1 MAPHKSFRNGP
12 RQGAAPM
19 PTFLVIVLLCAVGYG
34 VWYWFSSSKQ
44 TVSYDDLILHEV
56 TKGSFDHIVL
66 EQGEIESSSN
76 MEVLC
81 QVKAKGSGGTP
92 ILWVI
97 DEGTAVT
104 KGQLIV
110 QLDKSALED
119 EVQAQRILV
128 NSAKAKLISSEAL
141 LEQSKIART
150 EYLEGTYLTEEKTI
164 LSEIAVAEQE
174 LRKAQL
180 ASLSTERLVAKGL
193 VKSLQLEADQFA
205 VANAKNKLE
214 GAQGRLKVLQELTQ
228 KKMLVQFDSEIE
240 KSKAQ
245 VASDRSI
252 LEEEEGKLAD
262 LNKQLSACDIYA
274 PADGVVV
281 YSNRYSSRGGSA
293 EFVVEAGAMVREQQS
308 IVKLPDPSR
317 MQVKAK
323 VSEGRITLVQDGMPV
338 KIRVDA
344 IPGLELLGRVTKV
357 NRYAEP
363 GGWFSSQIKEYAA
376 IVQILNPPS
385 EIRTGMTAEVRI
397 FVDQRPDA
405 VQIPVQGI
413 YEHGGKTFTLVKKG
427 NDFDTRLVSIAATN
441 DTAAAIADGLEVGEQ
456 IVLDLRNHLN
466 LMTLPTIERV
476 AESKPLSE
484 LVEAQGGKFVPA
496 KKGEGPSIGG
506 QVDGPSRTGAAG
518 GGTAPGGSV
527 PGDQCRGAQRPEVA
541 APEVKAVPLT
551 LQRSCNA
558 LSISM
563 TRIKTASLAKKRSV
577 RFPKNVA
584 REPSRLIPIKMVRSH
599 EPS

>member
-1 MAPHKSFRNGP
+1 M
-12 RQGAAPM
+12 
-19 PTFLVIVLLCAVGYG
+19 
-34 VWYWFSSSKQ
+34 
-44 TVSYDDLILHEV
+44 
-56 TKGSFDHIVL
+56 
-66 EQGEIESSSN
+66 
-76 MEVLC
+76 
-81 QVKAKGSGGTP
+81 
-92 ILWVI
+92 
-97 DEGTAVT
+97 
-104 KGQLIV
+104 
-110 QLDKSALED
+110 
-119 EVQAQRILV
+119 
-128 NSAKAKLISSEAL
+128 
-141 LEQSKIART
+141 
-150 EYLEGTYLTEEKTI
+150 
-164 LSEIAVAEQE
+164 
-174 LRKAQL
+174 
-180 ASLSTERLVAKGL
+180 
-193 VKSLQLEADQFA
+193 
-205 VANAKNKLE
+205 
-214 GAQGRLKVLQELTQ
+214 
-228 KKMLVQFDSEIE
+228 
-240 KSKAQ
+240 
-245 VASDRSI
+245 
-252 LEEEEGKLAD
+252 
-262 LNKQLSACDIYA
+262 
-274 PADGVVV
+274 V

-527 PGDQCRGAQRPEVA
+527 PGGSVPGAQRPRCGAGGQSGPPNPATIVQRTFDQYDADKDGKLSKEEIGA
-541 APEVKAVPLT
+541 IPEERRARTESADTNKDGAITRAEL
-551 LQRSCNA
+551 
-558 LSISM
+558 M
-563 TRIKTASLAKKRSV
+563 TSV
-577 RFPKNVA
+577 RQRMAASGGQGGPGGGG
-584 REPSRLIPIKMVRSH
+584 PPGGIPGAPGEIADWEVSKG
-599 EPS
+599 

>member
-1 MAPHKSFRNGP
+1 
-12 RQGAAPM
+12 M

-252 LEEEEGKLAD
+252 LEEEEW
-262 LNKQLSACDIYA
+262 QAC
-274 PADGVVV
+274 
-281 YSNRYSSRGGSA
+281 
-293 EFVVEAGAMVREQQS
+293 
-308 IVKLPDPSR
+308 
-317 MQVKAK
+317 
-323 VSEGRITLVQDGMPV
+323 
-338 KIRVDA
+338 
-344 IPGLELLGRVTKV
+344 
-357 NRYAEP
+357 
-363 GGWFSSQIKEYAA
+363 
-376 IVQILNPPS
+376 
-385 EIRTGMTAEVRI
+385 
-397 FVDQRPDA
+397 
-405 VQIPVQGI
+405 
-413 YEHGGKTFTLVKKG
+413 
-427 NDFDTRLVSIAATN
+427 
-441 DTAAAIADGLEVGEQ
+441 
-456 IVLDLRNHLN
+456 
-466 LMTLPTIERV
+466 
-476 AESKPLSE
+476 
-484 LVEAQGGKFVPA
+484 
-496 KKGEGPSIGG
+496 
-506 QVDGPSRTGAAG
+506 
-518 GGTAPGGSV
+518 
-527 PGDQCRGAQRPEVA
+527 
-541 APEVKAVPLT
+541 
-551 LQRSCNA
+551 
-558 LSISM
+558 
-563 TRIKTASLAKKRSV
+563 
-577 RFPKNVA
+577 RF
-584 REPSRLIPIKMVRSH
+584 E
-599 EPS
+599 